1 MHDVILRNAADR
13 CSQLSQYVSEQPEV
27 DVHVN
32 RFVNDRLKL
41 ARLLFKCNNA
51 RLARCATGRQHF
63 ASQPCILRFLRPVI
77 LRSPR
82 PVPANAPDDVKRYR
96 NEKSALRPIIP
107 QCRTLSCGVANGM
120 GPPRSRPQWL

>member
-13 CSQLSQYVSEQPEV
+13 CSQLSQYVREQPEV

-63 ASQPCILRFLRPVI
+63 ASQPCICDFFDPLSCGALALCRRMPQMTSNATET
-77 LRSPR
+77 RSPR
-82 PVPANAPDDVKRYR
+82 YVR
-96 NEKSALRPIIP
+96 
-107 QCRTLSCGVANGM
+107 
-120 GPPRSRPQWL
+120 